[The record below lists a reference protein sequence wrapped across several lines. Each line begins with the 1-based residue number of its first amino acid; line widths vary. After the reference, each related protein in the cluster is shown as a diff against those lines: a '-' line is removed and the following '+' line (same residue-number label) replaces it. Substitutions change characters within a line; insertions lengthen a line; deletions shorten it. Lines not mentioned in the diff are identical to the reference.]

1 MTEHAV
7 PLGVLVAARFVV
19 FLSHALLF
27 GLVPIALL
35 VLRPAFAAAA
45 IEGVRRDLVARRAES
60 LMMIALTVALLGAA
74 LGLLNQALE
83 NANLRGVSLGLRSF
97 EAVLATSPG
106 QLHVLRAPLI
116 LALGVLLMGRG
127 RSWLLAGTAGPEA
140 AAPRRWWAVW
150 LILAAALLATVSRS
164 GHAAG
169 HEWQAVAVTNDL
181 CHLAAGAAWI
191 TGIVG
196 LTYLLPGA
204 WRGRDE
210 HAQLSLLAPAVDRFS
225 RVAFWSIMVVVV
237 TGVINSLLHLGA
249 FGDLFGNLFDT
260 DYGRSLVVKLS
271 VFVFILALGGLNHF
285 RLRMRLLQALETG
298 EPTRHRRALL
308 RNVAAELALGLIL
321 IVATSFLVSF
331 PPPPD

>member
-7 PLGVLVAARFVV
+7 PLGVLVAARFIV

-45 IEGVRRDLVARRAES
+45 IEGVRRDFVARRAES
-60 LMMIALTVALLGAA
+60 LMMIALIVALLGAA
-74 LGLLNQALE
+74 LGLLTQALDD
-83 NANLRGVSLGLRSF
+83 ADLRGVSLGLRSF

-169 HEWQAVAVTNDL
+169 HEWQAVAVTNDV

-225 RVAFWSIMVVVV
+225 RVAFWSIMVVIV

-249 FGDLFGNLFDT
+249 FGNLFDT
-260 DYGRSLVVKLS
+260 DYGRTLVVKLS

-285 RLRMRLLQALETG
+285 RLRMRLLRALESG
-298 EPTRHRRALL
+298 EPSRHRRALR

-321 IVATSFLVSF
+321 IVAASFLISF

>member
-7 PLGVLVAARFVV
+7 PLGVLVAARFIV

-60 LMMIALTVALLGAA
+60 LMMIALIVALLGAA

-83 NANLRGVSLGLRSF
+83 NADLRGVSLGLRSF

-127 RSWLLAGTAGPEA
+127 RSWLLAGTAGPEEA
-140 AAPRRWWAVW
+140 VAPRRWWAVW

-169 HEWQAVAVTNDL
+169 HEWQAVAVTNDV

-191 TGIVG
+191 TGIVA

-225 RVAFWSIMVVVV
+225 RVAFWSIMVVAV

-249 FGDLFGNLFDT
+249 FGNLFDT
-260 DYGRSLVVKLS
+260 DYGRTLVVKLS

-298 EPTRHRRALL
+298 EPTRHRRALR

>member
-7 PLGVLVAARFVV
+7 PLGMLVAARFIV

-45 IEGVRRDLVARRAES
+45 IEGARRDLVARRAES
-60 LMMIALTVALLGAA
+60 LMMIALIVALLGAA
-74 LGLLNQALE
+74 LGLLTQALE
-83 NANLRGVSLGLRSF
+83 NADLRGVSLGLRSF

-127 RSWLLAGTAGPEA
+127 RSWLLAGTAGPEEA

-169 HEWQAVAVTNDL
+169 HEWQAVAVTNDV

-225 RVAFWSIMVVVV
+225 RVAFWSIMVVIV

-249 FGDLFGNLFDT
+249 FGNLFDT
-260 DYGRSLVVKLS
+260 DYGRTLVVKLS

-298 EPTRHRRALL
+298 EPSRHRRALR

-321 IVATSFLVSF
+321 IVAASFLISF

>member
-7 PLGVLVAARFVV
+7 PLGMLVAARFIV

-45 IEGVRRDLVARRAES
+45 IEGARRDLVARRAES
-60 LMMIALTVALLGAA
+60 LMMIALIVALLGAA
-74 LGLLNQALE
+74 LGLLTQALE
-83 NANLRGVSLGLRSF
+83 NADLRGVSLGLRSF

-169 HEWQAVAVTNDL
+169 HEWQAVAVTNDV

-225 RVAFWSIMVVVV
+225 RVAFWSIMVVIV

-249 FGDLFGNLFDT
+249 FGNLFDT
-260 DYGRSLVVKLS
+260 DYGRTLVVKLS

-298 EPTRHRRALL
+298 EPSRHRRALR

-321 IVATSFLVSF
+321 IVAASFLISF